1 MTTFLMQWLCL
12 HKKYLL
18 WNLVSRNLKVKYRKS
33 TLGFLWTLLVPG
45 ALAATYYF
53 VFRIVLKVEI
63 PNYVAF
69 VVSGILPWTF
79 VSQSIAESTDCIVN
93 NFGLLSKVPIPIQIF
108 PLSGVLTNF
117 INLILATP
125 VLIVVIMLSDISFH
139 WSYLAIIPIFIAL
152 FVIAYSFSLLFSVA
166 YVFFRDLKHII
177 NIGLQI
183 WFYATPVLY
192 SVNLIPEQ
200 YRWGLYVNPVGAAFA
215 ELHGILI
222 SNHSLALSNWIAIL
236 TWTLLSASL
245 SLLVLW
251 KTRDSV
257 VENI

>member
-1 MTTFLMQWLCL
+1 MGKFFLQWLCL

-33 TLGFLWTLLVPG
+33 ILGFLWTLLVPA

-69 VVSGILPWTF
+69 VVSGVLPWTF
-79 VSQSIAESTDCIVN
+79 ISQSLSESTDCIVN
-93 NFGLLSKVPIPIQIF
+93 NFGLLSKVPIPVQIF

-117 INLILATP
+117 INFVLAIPVIVVVLFLSDVSIQLSFLQCIPILLILF
-125 VLIVVIMLSDISFH
+125 LIT
-139 WSYLAIIPIFIAL
+139 
-152 FVIAYSFSLLFSVA
+152 YSFSLILSIV
-166 YVFFRDLKHII
+166 YVFLRDLKHIV

-183 WFYATPVLY
+183 WFYGTPVLY
-192 SVNLIPEQ
+192 SVELIPQ
-200 YRWGLYVNPVGAAFA
+200 PYRWGLYVNPVGISFA
-215 ELHGILI
+215 GLHKILI
-222 SNHSLALSNWIAIL
+222 SGQSLTPMYWSIMTAWALICSG
-236 TWTLLSASL
+236 L

-251 KTRDSV
+251 WAHDRL
-257 VENI
+257 VESL